1 MRFTQLRIFLFV
13 IIGLVGPATLAEDS
27 KTNEPDDGSLT
38 IGGVLIIPDAF
49 TGDYILVGKH
59 PDGGA
64 AYSGSAS
71 LQTEENNIIMKLRIG
86 REVTS
91 AIGHFEVPHPPG
103 EGAVLRFVE
112 TSNKWKST
120 CLWQS
125 DLDNYFRLSCYKLE
139 VGETHS
145 EPGLESFFP
154 IGAWPESV
162 AGKYTIPE
170 DQ

>member
-1 MRFTQLRIFLFV
+1 MRFTQLRIFLFT
-13 IIGLVGPATLAEDS
+13 IITLVSPAVVADQN
-27 KTNEPDDGSLT
+27 KEPEHDDGALSV
-38 IGGVLIIPDAF
+38 GGTLIIPDAF

-59 PDGGA
+59 PNGGA
-64 AYSGSAS
+64 VYSGSAS
-71 LQTEENNIIMKLRIG
+71 LQAVENNIIIKLRIG
-86 REVTS
+86 GEVTS
-91 AIGHFEVPHPPG
+91 AVGHFEVPQPPG
-103 EGAVLRFVE
+103 EGVVLRFIE

-139 VGETHS
+139 VEATHS

-162 AGKYTIPE
+162 ASKYSIPE